1 MAEFL
6 GARHQAG
13 WSSPGGCLRRHSLPG
28 IGWIRVRVGRK
39 VEDMEYRQLGSSGL
53 RVSTLT
59 LGTMTFG
66 GRGGFSAVGAT
77 DVEGARRQVDL
88 CLDAGVNLIDTAD
101 VYSGG
106 LAEEITGAVIKGRRD
121 SLLLS
126 TKVRMSMGQGPNDAG
141 LSRQHII
148 AGCEASLRRLG
159 TDHIDIYHVHE
170 WDGQTRLEE
179 TLSAL
184 NSLVDAGK
192 VRYLAASNYAGW
204 QLMKALAVAD
214 AHGYE
219 RFAAQQIYYSLE
231 SRDAELELVPLSV
244 DQGLGLLVW
253 SPLAGGLVSGK
264 YRRNASP
271 SEGTRQVSGTWHEPP
286 VRDQEK
292 LYDTVEVLVDVAAA
306 HGASPAQ
313 VALAWLLGRPAVTSL
328 IIGARTDEQLRDN
341 LGAASLSLTADET
354 GALDKV
360 SAPDLIYPH
369 WHQLATS
376 ADRLGPPDLALLA
389 RHLPRS

>member
-1 MAEFL
+1 
-6 GARHQAG
+6 
-13 WSSPGGCLRRHSLPG
+13 
-28 IGWIRVRVGRK
+28 
-39 VEDMEYRQLGSSGL
+39 MEYRQLGHSGL
-53 RVSTLT
+53 RISALT

-77 DVEGARRQVDL
+77 GIDGARRQVDM

-106 LAEEITGAVIKGRRD
+106 LAEEITGEVIKGRRD
-121 SLLLS
+121 TLLLS
-126 TKVRMSMGQGPNDAG
+126 SKVRMAMGDGPNDAG

-184 NSLVDAGK
+184 NSLVSAGK

-214 AHGYE
+214 SHGFE
-219 RFAAQQIYYSLE
+219 RFAAQQVYYSLE
-231 SRDAELELVPLSV
+231 ARDAEYELVPLAV
-244 DQGLGLLVW
+244 DQGLGILVW
-253 SPLAGGLVSGK
+253 SPLAGGLLSGK
-264 YRRNASP
+264 YRRDGSP
-271 SEGTRQVSGTWHEPP
+271 ESGTRQVSGTWNEPP
-286 VRDQEK
+286 VRTREK
-292 LYDTVEVLVDVAAA
+292 LYDTVEVLVDIASA

-313 VALAWLLGRPAVTSL
+313 VALAWLLGRPAVTSV
-328 IIGARTDEQLRDN
+328 IIGARTDEQLLDN
-341 LGAASLSLTADET
+341 LGGASLLLSADERA
-354 GALDKV
+354 ALDKV
-360 SAPDLIYPH
+360 SAPELIYPY
-369 WHQLATS
+369 WHQLNTA
-376 ADRLGPPDLALLA
+376 ADRLGAADLALLA
-389 RHLPRS
+389 QYLPGEE

>member
-1 MAEFL
+1 
-6 GARHQAG
+6 
-13 WSSPGGCLRRHSLPG
+13 
-28 IGWIRVRVGRK
+28 
-39 VEDMEYRQLGSSGL
+39 MEYRQLGHSGL
-53 RVSTLT
+53 RISALT

-77 DVEGARRQVDL
+77 GIDGARRQVHI

-106 LAEEITGAVIKGRRD
+106 LAEEITGEVIKGRRD
-121 SLLLS
+121 TLLLS
-126 TKVRMSMGQGPNDAG
+126 TKVRMAMGDGPNDAG

-184 NSLVDAGK
+184 NSLVSAGK

-214 AHGYE
+214 SHGFE
-219 RFAAQQIYYSLE
+219 RFAAQQVYYSLE
-231 SRDAELELVPLSV
+231 ARDAEYELVPLAV
-244 DQGLGLLVW
+244 DQGLGILVW
-253 SPLAGGLVSGK
+253 SPLAGGLLSGK
-264 YRRNASP
+264 YRRGGSP
-271 SEGTRQVSGTWHEPP
+271 ESGTRQVSGTWNEPP
-286 VRDQEK
+286 VRTREK
-292 LYDTVEVLVDVAAA
+292 LYDTVEILVDIAGA

-313 VALAWLLGRPAVTSL
+313 VALAWLLGRPAVTSV
-328 IIGARTDEQLRDN
+328 IIGARTDEQLTDN
-341 LGAASLSLTADET
+341 LGGASLLLSADERA
-354 GALDKV
+354 ALDKV
-360 SAPDLIYPH
+360 SAPELIYPY
-369 WHQLATS
+369 WHQLNTA
-376 ADRLGPPDLALLA
+376 ADRLGPADLALLA
-389 RHLPRS
+389 QHLPGDE

>member
-1 MAEFL
+1 
-6 GARHQAG
+6 
-13 WSSPGGCLRRHSLPG
+13 
-28 IGWIRVRVGRK
+28 
-39 VEDMEYRQLGSSGL
+39 MEYRQLGNSGL
-53 RVSTLT
+53 RVSALT

-77 DVEGARRQVDL
+77 DVQGARRQLDR

-106 LAEEITGAVIKGRRD
+106 FAEEITGEIITGRRD

-126 TKVRMSMGQGPNDAG
+126 TKVRMSMGPGPNDAG

-159 TDHIDIYHVHE
+159 TDHLDLYHVHE

-184 NSLVDAGK
+184 DSLVASGK
-192 VRYLAASNYAGW
+192 VRYLGASNYAGW

-231 SRDAELELVPLSV
+231 ARDAEYELLPVAV
-244 DQGLGLLVW
+244 DQGLGVLVW

-264 YRRNASP
+264 YRRNGSP
-271 SEGTRQVSGTWHEPP
+271 SEGTRQVSGTWNEPP
-286 VRDQEK
+286 VRNQEK
-292 LYDTVEVLVDVAAA
+292 LYDTVDVLADIAAGRA
-306 HGASPAQ
+306 GVSPAQ

-341 LGAASLSLTADET
+341 LGAADLTLTADERE
-354 GALDKV
+354 ALDKV
-360 SAPDLIYPH
+360 SAPELVYPH
-369 WHQLATS
+369 WHQLAT
-376 ADRLGPPDLALLA
+376 ARDRLSPADLALLGQY
-389 RHLPRS
+389 LRSE

>member
-1 MAEFL
+1 
-6 GARHQAG
+6 
-13 WSSPGGCLRRHSLPG
+13 
-28 IGWIRVRVGRK
+28 
-39 VEDMEYRQLGSSGL
+39 MEYRQLGHSGL
-53 RVSTLT
+53 RVSALT

-77 DVEGARRQVDL
+77 DVQGARRQLDR

-106 LAEEITGAVIKGRRD
+106 FAEEITGEIITGRRG

-126 TKVRMSMGQGPNDAG
+126 TKVRMAMGPGPNDAG

-184 NSLVDAGK
+184 DSLVTAGK

-204 QLMKALAVAD
+204 QLMKALAVSD
-214 AHGYE
+214 ARGYE
-219 RFAAQQIYYSLE
+219 RFAAHQIYYSLE
-231 SRDAELELVPLSV
+231 ARDAEYELLPLAV
-244 DQGLGLLVW
+244 DQGLGILVW

-264 YRRNASP
+264 YRRNGSP
-271 SEGTRQVSGTWHEPP
+271 SEGTRQVSGTWNEPP
-286 VRDQEK
+286 VRNQEK
-292 LYDTVEVLVDVAAA
+292 LYDTVDVLVDIAAGRA
-306 HGASPAQ
+306 GVSPAQ

-341 LGAASLSLTADET
+341 LGAADLTRNKEINK
-354 GALDKV
+354 LYK
-360 SAPDLIYPH
+360 
-369 WHQLATS
+369 
-376 ADRLGPPDLALLA
+376 
-389 RHLPRS
+389 

>member
-1 MAEFL
+1 
-6 GARHQAG
+6 
-13 WSSPGGCLRRHSLPG
+13 
-28 IGWIRVRVGRK
+28 
-39 VEDMEYRQLGSSGL
+39 MEYRQLGRSGL
-53 RVSTLT
+53 RVSALT

-66 GRGGFSAVGAT
+66 GRGGFRAVGAT
-77 DVEGARRQVDL
+77 DVEGARRQVDM

-106 LAEEITGAVIKGRRD
+106 LSEEITGEVVKGRRD

-126 TKVRMSMGQGPNDAG
+126 TKVRMTMGDGPNDAG
-141 LSRQHII
+141 LSRHHII
-148 AGCEASLRRLG
+148 SGCEASLRRLG

-184 NSLVDAGK
+184 DTLVAAGK

-214 AHGYE
+214 DRGFE
-219 RFAAQQIYYSLE
+219 RFAAQQVYYSLE
-231 SRDAELELVPLSV
+231 ARDAEYELVPLAI
-244 DQGLGLLVW
+244 DQGLGILVW
-253 SPLAGGLVSGK
+253 SPLAGGLMSGK
-264 YRRNASP
+264 YRRDASP
-271 SEGTRQVSGTWHEPP
+271 SGQTRQLSGEWNEPP
-286 VRDQEK
+286 VRDREK
-292 LYDTVEVLVDVAAA
+292 LYDTIEVLVDVAGA

-328 IIGARTDEQLRDN
+328 VIGARTEEQLRDN
-341 LGAASLSLTADET
+341 LGAAALTLAADERE
-354 GALDKV
+354 ALDKV

-369 WHQLATS
+369 WHQAATA
-376 ADRLGPPDLALLA
+376 ADRLSAADLALL
-389 RHLPRS
+389 RQHIDGRG

>member
-1 MAEFL
+1 
-6 GARHQAG
+6 
-13 WSSPGGCLRRHSLPG
+13 
-28 IGWIRVRVGRK
+28 
-39 VEDMEYRQLGSSGL
+39 MEYRQLGNSGL
-53 RVSTLT
+53 RVSALT

-77 DVEGARRQVDL
+77 DVTGARRQLDR

-106 LAEEITGAVIKGRRD
+106 LSEEIVGEVITGRRD

-126 TKVRMSMGQGPNDAG
+126 TKVRMAMGPGANDAG

-179 TLSAL
+179 TMSAL
-184 NSLVDAGK
+184 NSLVQAGK

-204 QLMKALAVAD
+204 QLMKALSVAD
-214 AHGYE
+214 ARGYE
-219 RFAAQQIYYSLE
+219 RFAAQQVYYALE
-231 SRDAELELVPLSV
+231 ARDAEYELIPLSL
-244 DQGLGLLVW
+244 DQGLGVLVW
-253 SPLAGGLVSGK
+253 SPLAGGLLSGK

-271 SEGTRQVSGTWHEPP
+271 AEGTRQVSGTWHEPP
-286 VRDQEK
+286 VRNQEK
-292 LYDTVEVLVDVAAA
+292 LYDTIEVLVDIAGA
-306 HGASPAQ
+306 HAASPAQ
-313 VALAWLLGRPAVTSL
+313 VALAWLLGKPAVTSV

-341 LGAASLSLTADET
+341 LGGADLTLTADDRA
-354 GALDKV
+354 ALDKV
-360 SAPDLIYPH
+360 SAPELIYPH
-369 WHQLATS
+369 WHQLAT
-376 ADRLGPPDLALLA
+376 ANDRLSAADLALLGP
-389 RHLPRS
+389 HLERE

>member
-1 MAEFL
+1 
-6 GARHQAG
+6 
-13 WSSPGGCLRRHSLPG
+13 
-28 IGWIRVRVGRK
+28 
-39 VEDMEYRQLGSSGL
+39 MEYRQLGHSGL
-53 RVSTLT
+53 RISALT

-77 DVEGARRQVDL
+77 GIDGARRQVDM

-106 LAEEITGAVIKGRRD
+106 LAEEITGEVIKGRRD
-121 SLLLS
+121 TLLLS
-126 TKVRMSMGQGPNDAG
+126 SKVRMAMGDGPNDAG

-184 NSLVDAGK
+184 NSLVSAGK

-214 AHGYE
+214 SHGFE
-219 RFAAQQIYYSLE
+219 RFAAQQVYYSLE
-231 SRDAELELVPLSV
+231 ARDAEYELVPLAV
-244 DQGLGLLVW
+244 DQGLGILVW
-253 SPLAGGLVSGK
+253 SPLAGGLLSGK
-264 YRRNASP
+264 YRRDGSP
-271 SEGTRQVSGTWHEPP
+271 ESGTRQVSGTWNEPP
-286 VRDQEK
+286 VRTREK
-292 LYDTVEVLVDVAAA
+292 LYDTVEILVDIAGA

-313 VALAWLLGRPAVTSL
+313 VALAWLLGRPAVTSV
-328 IIGARTDEQLRDN
+328 IIGARTDEQLLDN
-341 LGAASLSLTADET
+341 LGGASLLLSADERA
-354 GALDKV
+354 ALDKV
-360 SAPDLIYPH
+360 SAPELIYPY
-369 WHQLATS
+369 WHQLNTA
-376 ADRLGPPDLALLA
+376 ADRLGPADLALLA
-389 RHLPRS
+389 QHLPGEE